1 MMNACGID
9 PGLSGA
15 VAFIGE
21 DPADALVF
29 DMPTVMT
36 TTGRRQIDAAALA
49 DLLREHGP
57 ALTLVEKV
65 SARPGEGAVGAFS
78 FGHTLGS
85 IVGVLGALA
94 LPYSL
99 VAPVAW
105 KRKAGLPAR
114 APKEASMQACVCVLP
129 HTRQH
134 LTMVKHHGRAEALLI
149 ALQARS
155 RLLVVPDEDGRKGTP
170 GGG

>member
-1 MMNACGID
+1 MNIACGID
-9 PGLSGA
+9 PGLGGA

-99 VAPVAW
+99 VTPVAW

-114 APKEASMQACVCVLP
+114 APKEASIAACMCVLP
-129 HTRQH
+129 QVRPH
-134 LTMVKHHGRAEALLI
+134 LARVRDHGRAEALLI

-155 RLLVVPDEDGRKGTP
+155 RVLPGTLLAG
-170 GGG
+170 